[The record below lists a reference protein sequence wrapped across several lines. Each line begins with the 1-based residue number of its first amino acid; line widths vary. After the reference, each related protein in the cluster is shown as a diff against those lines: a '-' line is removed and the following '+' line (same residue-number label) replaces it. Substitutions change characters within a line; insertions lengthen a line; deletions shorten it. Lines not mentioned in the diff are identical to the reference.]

1 MSLLQ
6 IPNFYKETLTQEVP
20 TGTTNIYVTNAPSVD
35 EGYLTI
41 SPASTTLREIVY
53 FTSKG
58 NDENGDYVV
67 ISDAG
72 DRGIGGTTEQTHV
85 IGEPIRMNVGAETIQ
100 EINDKCAIIS
110 SGSGAPASTPEKIG
124 DIYVDTSGS
133 KFYFAKG
140 TSSSADWIIVN

>member
-41 SPASTTLREIVY
+41 SPTSTTLREIVY

-110 SGSGAPASTPEKIG
+110 S
-124 DIYVDTSGS
+124 
-133 KFYFAKG
+133 
-140 TSSSADWIIVN
+140 